1 MKQLTRYQFS
11 VASFAMPHGML
22 EVLFPYLVVVYLVE
36 SPERV
41 GVAQMVL
48 MLPGL
53 FFMLIGG
60 VVADRVNKR
69 TMLVALHLV
78 NVIPVS
84 GLVLAIW
91 MGDLGYRGILI
102 FALASGTA
110 WALVQPVQDAMLNQV
125 SGGNLQRSI
134 TASILVMYG
143 TNLAG
148 IGVIGEGA

>member
-1 MKQLTRYQFS
+1 VKQLTRYQFS

-69 TMLVALHLV
+69 TMLMALHLV

-110 WALVQPVQDAMLNQV
+110 WAFVQPVQDAMLNQV

>member
-1 MKQLTRYQFS
+1 MTQLTRYQFS

-60 VVADRVNKR
+60 VVAERVNKR
-69 TMLVALHLV
+69 TMLVASPRPSPQWVAVGRLLPA
-78 NVIPVS
+78 NS
-84 GLVLAIW
+84 AK
-91 MGDLGYRGILI
+91 
-102 FALASGTA
+102 AAASY
-110 WALVQPVQDAMLNQV
+110 Q
-125 SGGNLQRSI
+125 
-134 TASILVMYG
+134 
-143 TNLAG
+143 
-148 IGVIGEGA
+148 